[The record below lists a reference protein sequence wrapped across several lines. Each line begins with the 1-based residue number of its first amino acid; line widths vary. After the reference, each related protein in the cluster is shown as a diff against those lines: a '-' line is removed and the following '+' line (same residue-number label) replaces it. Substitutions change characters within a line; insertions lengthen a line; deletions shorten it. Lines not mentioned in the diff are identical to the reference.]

1 MRVEN
6 LAKVAVV
13 AVAGLA
19 LAACGGSS
27 SSSSSRPT
35 TPGFYIVISGMAF
48 SPLNL
53 HVPPGGTVT
62 VLNDDSTSHS
72 VTSESAPNA
81 FTPGSVAGISFDTGP
96 FTGNRSFTLPAGV
109 ANGTAIPYFCTVHRN
124 TMATPNGTITID
136 STATPG
142 SPPGAPPGMP
152 GY

>member
-1 MRVEN
+1 MRGRN
-6 LAKVAVV
+6 MGKVASV
-13 AVAGLA
+13 ALAGLA

-62 VLNDDSTSHS
+62 VLNDDSTAHS

-96 FTGNRSFTLPAGV
+96 FTGNHSFTLPAD
-109 ANGTAIPYFCTVHRN
+109 AKNGTAIPYYCTVHKSA
-124 TMATPNGTITID
+124 MATPTGTITID
-136 STATPG
+136 STAKP
-142 SPPGAPPGMP
+142 SAPPAAPGMP